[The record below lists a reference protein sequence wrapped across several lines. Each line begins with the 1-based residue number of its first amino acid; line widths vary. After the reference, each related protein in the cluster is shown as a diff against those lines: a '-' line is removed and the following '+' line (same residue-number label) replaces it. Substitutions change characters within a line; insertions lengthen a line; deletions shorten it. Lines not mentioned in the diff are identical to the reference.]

1 MQEKITIGVLFGGR
15 SGEHEVSL
23 VSATSVIS
31 KLDKEK
37 YDVVSIG
44 ISKEGHIIYG
54 DNAMKRL
61 KDGEQIFESEVMIS
75 CDPTD
80 SGLIDLK
87 SRDEALSRLYKKIK
101 IDCYFPVLHGT
112 YGEDGTMQ
120 GLLDLSGVAYVGAGV
135 IGSSCGMDKVVM
147 KKLFRQAGLNIVDD
161 YVLIRSDIKDIADI
175 EKKIGYPCFIKPA
188 NMGSSVG
195 ISKAHDRKELIA
207 GIVDAFK
214 YDAKVLIEKAVE
226 KPREIECAVLGN
238 EDPKAS
244 VLGEIFPSEEFYS
257 YEAKYVSESKT
268 EAPAKLP
275 DEISEEIKKQAINAF
290 KAVDCKGM
298 ARVDFLV
305 NQDLSEIYINEI
317 NTIPGFTSISM
328 YPKLWEKSG
337 LNYSELLDELIKLA
351 LERNK
356 EKKELKTSF
365 EEAGTWHKK

>member
-1 MQEKITIGVLFGGR
+1 MNTKLVIGVLFGGR

-23 VSATSVIS
+23 VSATSVIE
-31 KLDKEK
+31 KLNKEK
-37 YDVVSIG
+37 YEVVSIG

-54 DNAMKRL
+54 ENAMERL
-61 KDGEQIFESEVMIS
+61 KDGENILESEVMIS
-75 CDPTD
+75 ADPCD

-87 SRDEALSRLYKKIK
+87 NSKKIK

-135 IGSSCGMDKVVM
+135 IGSSCGMDKIIM
-147 KKLFRQAGLNIVDD
+147 KKLFREAELKIV
-161 YVLIRSDIKDIADI
+161 KDLYSTKREIDLDKQTFI
-175 EKKIGYPCFIKPA
+175 SNVEKEIGYPNFIKPA

-195 ISKAHDRKELIA
+195 INKAHNKEELEKFIDEA
-207 GIVDAFK
+207 LK
-214 YDAKVLIEKAVE
+214 YDNKILVEKGVE

-268 EAPAKLP
+268 EAPARLP
-275 DEISEEIKKQAINAF
+275 ENIAEEIKKQAINAF

-337 LNYSELLDELIKLA
+337 LSYSKLLDKLIELA
-351 LERNK
+351 LDRDK

-365 EEAGTWHKK
+365 EEAGEWHKK